1 MRIMLDVRTKSRIV
15 KNDLSFPRVLYI
27 NIYNFKPLMI
37 ENISC
42 VRGQR
47 KLFFLEVN
55 ILFSYRTPHLFLT
68 YGTNT
73 DYESY

>member
-1 MRIMLDVRTKSRIV
+1 MLDIRTKSRIV

-42 VRGQR
+42 VRGRR
-47 KLFFLEVN
+47 KLFYLEAN
-55 ILFSYRTPHLFLT
+55 ILFSYRTPNLFLT

-73 DYESY
+73 DCESY

>member
-1 MRIMLDVRTKSRIV
+1 MKIMLDIRTKSRIV

-27 NIYNFKPLMI
+27 NINNFKPLMI

-42 VRGQR
+42 VRGRR
-47 KLFFLEVN
+47 KLFFPEVN
-55 ILFSYRTPHLFLT
+55 ILFSYRTPNLFLT

-73 DYESY
+73 DCEPY